1 MGAMFDYAFSTIVFG
16 VLVFTVARIQIN
28 INSTLYQNTQ
38 TIITQ
43 DNAVE
48 LARQF
53 EYDFLKIGHKISG
66 QKLFYADTNRI
77 DFKTCLLNNNTV
89 YTISYTTGTTSASA
103 WSNNPNDFPIIR
115 SSIDAVNGTFIAPRQ
130 YGVVEF
136 KLFYYDSINGLLATP
151 MTTAAQLAYVRA
163 IKIKFRFESFEPV
176 ITATDTVWAGVTW
189 EKLLFPRNL
198 NNLYY

>member
-28 INSTLYQNTQ
+28 VNSTLYQNTQ
-38 TIITQ
+38 TIICQ

-48 LARQF
+48 LARQL
-53 EYDFLKIGHKISG
+53 EYDFLKIGHKVSG

-77 DFKTCLLNNNTV
+77 DFTTHLLNNNTLF
-89 YTISYTTGTTSASA
+89 TISYTTGTTSASS
-103 WSNNPNDFPIIR
+103 WSRNPSDFPIIR
-115 SSIDAVNGTFIAPRQ
+115 TSTDAVGGTFTAPRQ

-136 KLFYYDSINGLLATP
+136 KLSYYDSINGLLSTP
-151 MTTAAQLAYVRA
+151 RTTAAQLASVRA
-163 IKIKFRFESFEPV
+163 IRIKFRFESFEPV

-189 EKLLFPRNL
+189 EKLIFPRNL